1 MPVGQTFGWSL
12 TKKRLKGPLKKS
24 LDALKSAVYPAATMK
39 IASVVV
45 TPAMPFGL
53 LKAVCR
59 RRDVVIGD
67 VVSGFDPLTDIA
79 DAIRGDS
86 DKPTIGSLMRDALR
100 FCVEQHHPDQLLF
113 VVPNGQRD
121 SLADY
126 ETVRD
131 WIRDMCRTPR
141 RIGYVIMRQAVQPFE
156 VLRLAC
162 VDFRITRALESI
174 EPAHTAW
181 MRLPNVEGLLADT
194 ATQGVVMAEIN
205 RLMDAYGA
213 SGARVA
219 SDPHEDCL
227 ARQVRHRNGAS
238 NEEWPERDV
247 RLMHAQHAAAHAVLQ
262 DSGWPCLNEGSHPVR
277 AFRRQDTGEFAL
289 DTY

>member
-1 MPVGQTFGWSL
+1 M
-12 TKKRLKGPLKKS
+12 
-24 LDALKSAVYPAATMK
+24 YPAATMK

-53 LKAVCR
+53 LNAVCR
-59 RRDVVIGD
+59 KRDVVIGD
-67 VVSGFDPLTDIA
+67 VVSGFDPLKDIA
-79 DAIRGDS
+79 DAIRRES
-86 DKPTIGSLMRDALR
+86 TEPTIGSIMRDALR
-100 FCVEQHHPDQLLF
+100 FCVERHGPDEMLF
-113 VVPNGQRD
+113 VVPSGQVNYLTD
-121 SLADY
+121 F

-131 WIRDMCRTPR
+131 WLRATDLTVR
-141 RIGYVIMRQAVQPFE
+141 RIGYVIMRQTVPRFR

-162 VDFRITRALESI
+162 VDYRITRALETI

-181 MRLPNVEGLLADT
+181 LRLPSVEGLLTDT
-194 ATQGVVMAEIN
+194 TTQRVVMAEVN
-205 RLMDAYGA
+205 RLMGAYGA

-238 NEEWPERDV
+238 DEDWRERDV
-247 RLMHAQHAAAHAVLQ
+247 RLMRAQHAAAHAVLQ

-277 AFRRQDTGEFAL
+277 AFRLQETGEFAL
-289 DTY
+289 GSY